1 MMFEKSGSRTSTGNG
16 FSMTGVFGQGIFIGG
31 FDEGNDERLN
41 GIE

>member
-16 FSMTGVFGQGIFIGG
+16 FSVTGMLGGGIFIGRS
-31 FDEGNDERLN
+31 DEWDDERLH